1 MGTFR
6 VYAKEHDATSINR
19 TQTKNSTRKPSDNRM
34 QNNEQSNVTTNKQT
48 AQTSS
53 KHDKYISN
61 INANEDTSNKPLE
74 FDINSYLTHEQKIKL
89 NNLFNKYRDVFSK
102 HSHDLGEFTGGE
114 FKIELKPDA
123 KPVKNLPHRA
133 SPKQR
138 QMIDEEVEK
147 LLKAGIIEPCLAD
160 YSSPVLLV
168 PKGIDER
175 GRPKEHRLV
184 IDYRQVNN
192 QIKAAHLG
200 PPQLHDFLDTL
211 GGTQGRRFKYF
222 TTLDCV
228 QGYLQI
234 RMHEGSRDYT
244 SFVTHS
250 GQYRYLRAPFGLK
263 TSGSQFIALV
273 NDLFREKLYKDVLV
287 YLDDIVCFS
296 EEFEDHLKTL
306 EWVLNKLLKS
316 KLKLKAPKCKFAY
329 NKVKYLGHIVSE
341 AGVSPDPNKLHA
353 ILDYAPPKNAKQV
366 KQILGSFNFYRKFIP
381 NFSKYSKC
389 LTDLTRKNVPFIWA
403 DECQRNFQILKEKLM
418 TASVTAFPRFTTENG
433 ELPKFNVYT
442 DVSKEALAAILT
454 QVQDNNE
461 RLISCIGRNML
472 PAEMRYSTHEKEALA
487 IFYAFKKFVSYLR
500 YAHTAVHTDCS
511 SLSSILKRPG
521 NAVSPRIARYV
532 YALTVYEYVNTASD
546 EATSAHQY
554 APSPADD
561 NCPYGSKLT
570 TEMVATEQKLDRKLA
585 PLIKYIDEGT
595 LPEDDKLA
603 RKIILQSANYNYT
616 DGLLYHQQASRARNV
631 NQLNIQLVIPDNLR
645 VIVLKEYHDNLGH
658 RGKIK
663 HFIILKQII
672 IGKICLK
679 TFMTTYNR
687 V

>member
-1 MGTFR
+1 
-6 VYAKEHDATSINR
+6 
-19 TQTKNSTRKPSDNRM
+19 M

-53 KHDKYISN
+53 KHDKYVNN

-74 FDINSYLTHEQKIKL
+74 FDVNCNLTHEQKIKL
-89 NNLFNKYRDVFSK
+89 NNLLTKYRDVFSK
-102 HSHDLGEFTGGE
+102 HWHDLGEFTGGE

-175 GRPKEHRLV
+175 SRPKEHRLV

-211 GGTQGRRFKYF
+211 GGTQGRRIKYF
-222 TTLDCV
+222 TTLDCIY
-228 QGYLQI
+228 GYLQI
-234 RMHEGSRDYT
+234 RIHEGSRDYT

-263 TSGSQFIALV
+263 TSGSQFIALI

-366 KQILGSFNFYRKFIP
+366 KQILGSFNFYRKFIS

-389 LTDLTRKNVPFIWA
+389 LTDLTRKNVSFIWT

-418 TASVTAFPRFTTENG
+418 TAPVTAFPRFTTENG

-442 DVSKEALAAILT
+442 DASKEALAAIL
-454 QVQDNNE
+454 
-461 RLISCIGRNML
+461 
-472 PAEMRYSTHEKEALA
+472 
-487 IFYAFKKFVSYLR
+487 
-500 YAHTAVHTDCS
+500 
-511 SLSSILKRPG
+511 
-521 NAVSPRIARYV
+521 
-532 YALTVYEYVNTASD
+532 
-546 EATSAHQY
+546 
-554 APSPADD
+554 
-561 NCPYGSKLT
+561 
-570 TEMVATEQKLDRKLA
+570 
-585 PLIKYIDEGT
+585 KYQ
-595 LPEDDKLA
+595 
-603 RKIILQSANYNYT
+603 IIL
-616 DGLLYHQQASRARNV
+616 GL
-631 NQLNIQLVIPDNLR
+631 
-645 VIVLKEYHDNLGH
+645 
-658 RGKIK
+658 
-663 HFIILKQII
+663 
-672 IGKICLK
+672 
-679 TFMTTYNR
+679 
-687 V
+687 